1 MLWSTIVAS
10 RGFGFG
16 EGCPLPST
24 DGVWGR
30 AVPLAKFFSN
40 FSLEMVYFGAFDV
53 FLKVQMKLILVSP
66 TFFHFPWLFPERFGI
81 PWLFQVNSHLY
92 IIMIISQLHS
102 LTSASLTL
110 GYALL
115 LLNLT
120 LSFYIFVYL
129 CSYCHLNCYYTAPP
143 IHT

>member
-1 MLWSTIVAS
+1 MINNCCFTGVGFW
-10 RGFGFG
+10 RGVSPAQYRWGLG
-16 EGCPLPST
+16 KGCAP
-24 DGVWGR
+24 R
-30 AVPLAKFFSN
+30 KIFSN